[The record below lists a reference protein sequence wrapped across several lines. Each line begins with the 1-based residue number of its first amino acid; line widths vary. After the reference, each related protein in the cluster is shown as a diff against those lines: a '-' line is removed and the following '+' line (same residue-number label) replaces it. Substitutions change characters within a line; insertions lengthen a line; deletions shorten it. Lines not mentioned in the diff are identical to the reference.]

1 MSVAWTIQGEAGKT
15 LDATVRTLE
24 SLAID
29 TASLNFRS
37 LDADEL
43 TITISPKDVTT
54 TMVAE
59 LGQTVT
65 LFRNGTR
72 FFHGHVIDN
81 PVQITSSGQ
90 TISIVIA
97 GPWWWLDRINLT
109 SSKTDATGATAD
121 RMSYIFGTTSGGVNL
136 KTAIENLMDRAIVL
150 GAPFQRGSVATFFDV
165 PRITLNQCS
174 CAQALSELIRLVPD
188 TMTYFDYST
197 TPPTMIV
204 TRRSTATVETLT
216 VGTSPIESISIK
228 PLWEM
233 KVDQVV
239 LDYNTRDVRG
249 LTQYVAQTSGTA
261 APARIHKLTVSGQ
274 ELDTFIPN
282 SVYDRYNL
290 KTTPASSTPAIFIVG
305 KDSDCAAAIKKYG
318 FSEGSLPVGVG
329 PYSIGTSG
337 VATAKSTSYLLED
350 GTFANI
356 SGKYLIT
363 GENPPSWDTGYTFE
377 KVTITGEIFY
387 LFTASRNTSG
397 FGSTITYYSLPAWWY
412 DIPWVKKIV
421 SAASETVGAY
431 QYSYDFFSKPFSI
444 SGYLVNGTKP
454 FTGGTGTGNTTTQFT
469 MPVGFET
476 SDNYY
481 VGAKVQVGTNPT
493 NTYTITT
500 YVGSTRRATISGTFP
515 VAMNGFTFTLIDGCP
530 IYKPADF
537 SFIAPPA
544 GLAANLKGAQDF
556 VPYAG
561 SIDLKEQDVGGT
573 RYRGKVVNIANS
585 FTAYSTM
592 KALVSSESL
601 DIKSGGTS
609 IELGTPP
616 RLDFRS
622 FTDRIRRTPQD
633 NFEYL

>member
-1 MSVAWTIQGEAGKT
+1 MPIAWTIQGEAGKT

-81 PVQITSSGQ
+81 PVQITSSAQ
-90 TISIVIA
+90 TVSIVIA

-136 KTAIENLMDRAIVL
+136 KTAIENLMDRAIAL

-239 LDYNTRDVRG
+239 LDYNKHDVRG

-290 KTTPASSTPAIFIVG
+290 KTTPISLSDDFIIQ

-318 FSEGSLPVGVG
+318 TLPVAVG

-350 GTFANI
+350 GTYANLT
-356 SGKYLIT
+356 GKYLIT
-363 GENPPSWDTGYTFE
+363 GENPPSWDTGYNFE
-377 KVTITGEIFY
+377 KVTITGDIYY
-387 LFTASRNTSG
+387 LFASSK
-397 FGSTITYYSLPAWWY
+397 STRGGGISTYYSLPAWWY
-412 DIPWVKKIV
+412 EIPWVKKLVAV
-421 SAASETVGAY
+421 SSQTFGIDTY
-431 QYSYDFFSKPFSI
+431 TYDFFSKPFSI
-444 SGYLVNGTKP
+444 SGYLVNGAKP
-454 FTGGTGTGNTTTQFT
+454 VTAGTGTGNTTTQFT
-469 MPVGFET
+469 MPAGFET

-481 VGAKVQVGTNPT
+481 VGVKVQIGENPT
-493 NTYTITT
+493 FTYTITA

-515 VAMNGFTFTLIDGCP
+515 VAMNGFTFYLINGCP

-544 GLAANLKGAQDF
+544 GLAENLKGAQDF

>member
-1 MSVAWTIQGEAGKT
+1 MPIAWTIQGEAGKA

-90 TISIVIA
+90 TVSIVIA

-204 TRRSTATVETLT
+204 TRRSTATIETLT

-249 LTQYVAQTSGTA
+249 RTQYAAQISGTA
-261 APARIHKLTVSGQ
+261 APARIHKLTISGE

-282 SVYDRYNL
+282 SVYDSYNL
-290 KTTPASSTPAIFIVG
+290 NTIPTSGTSLRNFIVG
-305 KDSDCAAAIKKYG
+305 RDSNCAEVIKRYG
-318 FSEGSLPVGVG
+318 FTVASFPVSIG
-329 PYSIGTSG
+329 PYSVSGSAAAKAKATSI
-337 VATAKSTSYLLED
+337 LLED
-350 GTFANI
+350 GTVPQNVG
-356 SGKYLIT
+356 GKYIVT
-363 GENPPSWDTGYTFE
+363 GDAPPSWDTGYNFE
-377 KVTITGEIFY
+377 KVTITGEIY
-387 LFTASRNTSG
+387 WDRISQTYDYYTSPQNV
-397 FGSTITYYSLPAWWY
+397 YNALPAWWY
-412 DIPWVKKIV
+412 DIGWTKLLDNVYNVTYGTTKYFHDLFCK
-421 SAASETVGAY
+421 T
-431 QYSYDFFSKPFSI
+431 FSI
-444 SGYLVNGTKP
+444 SAYLVNGSPST
-454 FTGGTGTGNTTTQFT
+454 
-469 MPVGFET
+469 PV
-476 SDNYY
+476 
-481 VGAKVQVGTNPT
+481 
-493 NTYTITT
+493 
-500 YVGSTRRATISGTFP
+500 
-515 VAMNGFTFTLIDGCP
+515 
-530 IYKPADF
+530 YKAADY
-537 SFIAPPA
+537 SFIFPPA
-544 GLAANLKGAQDF
+544 GLAANLKAAQDF